1 MGFVGYFWW
10 DMSDKLT
17 LKYHILSLNFLFY
30 PCMYLSLTELYFFF
44 FLAFLCYL
52 ID

>member
-10 DMSDKLT
+10 DMLDKLT

-30 PCMYLSLTELYFFF
+30 TCMYLSLTELYSFF